1 MAYKKDLDNV
11 RNLLDALGNPHNK
24 FKCIHV
30 AGTNGKGSVSHMVA
44 AVLSHAS
51 YKTGLYTSPHLR
63 DFRERIRIDG
73 AMVPKEF
80 VVSFTA
86 RIKPLIE
93 TIEPS
98 FFEVT
103 VAMAFEYF
111 AVQNVDVAVV
121 ETGLGGRLDSTNIIL
136 PEISIIT
143 NIGFDHAAILGDTL
157 EKIAFEKAGIIKQ
170 NIPVIVG
177 ETLPETLPVFIKKA
191 SEQQAEIVLAE
202 QEYAIDSVKTA
213 MESLQVE
220 LVNKATKEV
229 VAIATDLPGIYQQ
242 YNLRTAY
249 TALKILQHNG
259 WELTQQEMLHG
270 LKHVSSNTGLLGRWQ
285 VLHKKPWLVADVAHN
300 SEGIVQLVR
309 HIQAMENEVG
319 DVHVIYGT
327 SADKD
332 LQGILPL
339 FPKHWHYYFTKAQL
353 PRAMNENDLR
363 HHAATFQL
371 FGPAIAHIMPA
382 LEFVVKNA
390 APNDLIVVS
399 GSIFLV
405 GEIDEPT
412 VNSLFRPN
420 A

>member
-1 MAYKKDLDNV
+1 MAYKKDLHNV
-11 RNLLDALGNPHNK
+11 RSLLDALGNPHKK

-44 AVLSHAS
+44 AVLSNSS

-86 RIKPLIE
+86 QIKPLIE
-93 TIEPS
+93 IIEPS

-111 AVQNVDVAVV
+111 AMQHVDVAVV

-136 PEISIIT
+136 PEMSIIT
-143 NIGFDHAAILGDTL
+143 NIGFDHATILGDTL
-157 EKIAFEKAGIIKQ
+157 AKIAFEKAGIIKQ
-170 NIPVIVG
+170 NIPAVIG
-177 ETLPETLPVFIKKA
+177 EALPETLPVFIEKA
-191 SEQQAEIVLAE
+191 KEQQAELILAE
-202 QEYAIDSVKTA
+202 QEYAIGSVKTA
-213 MESLQVE
+213 MESLEVA

-229 VAIATDLPGIYQQ
+229 VTIETDLPGIYQQ

-249 TALKILQHNG
+249 TALKILQRNG
-259 WELTQQEMLHG
+259 WELTQQEMLLG
-270 LKHVSSNTGLLGRWQ
+270 LKHVSSNSGLLGRWQ
-285 VLHKKPWLVADVAHN
+285 VLHKKPWVVADVAHN
-300 SEGIVQLVR
+300 AEGIVQLVQ
-309 HIQAMENEVG
+309 HIQAIENEVG

-339 FPKHWHYYFTKAQL
+339 FPKHWHYNFTKAQL

-363 HHAATFQL
+363 RYAAAFHL
-371 FGPAIAHIMPA
+371 YGPAFAHIMPA
-382 LEFVVKNA
+382 LGFVIKNA
-390 APNDLIVVS
+390 SPNNLILIC
-399 GSIFLV
+399 GSVFLV
-405 GEIDEPT
+405 GEIDEAR
-412 VNSLFRPN
+412 VNSLFDPN